1 MPQSAAV
8 ALAWSRVT
16 ECSRVVPFAQLVPLG
31 FVPGRGLKRNSPSVT
46 DGHQWQLAQDGL
58 DRHDVEYGEL
68 PFHNLV
74 SYKLFFL
81 CIKYSVYMQIFICYA
96 ECLVLRK
103 NGVYLVFQSTLG
115 FIS

>member
-16 ECSRVVPFAQLVPLG
+16 ECSRAVPFAQLVPLG

-74 SYKLFFL
+74 SYKLFYL
-81 CIKYSVYMQIFICYA
+81 CII
-96 ECLVLRK
+96 LRQK
-103 NGVYLVFQSTLG
+103 SSNTQ
-115 FIS
+115 